1 MAAAAIGVSP
11 TPNGV
16 VPAPET
22 DSVFK
27 PALLLM
33 SGRTVAFAAT
43 FFIPLVLA
51 RIFDPAQ
58 FGTYKQLFLI
68 WGTVYYIAQVGMASS
83 LYYFLPRAPRMAG
96 SYVANSLLFLA
107 AAGLV
112 CLGALVVA
120 APNLGRWLRN
130 VTRRPCSPVGSMLS
144 TLTAY
149 VTRITADVIPHAC
162 PLLVALMVTE

>member
-1 MAAAAIGVSP
+1 MAAAPIIASERTVS
-11 TPNGV
+11 V
-16 VPAPET
+16 CPAPAT

-68 WGTVYYIAQVGMASS
+68 WGSVYSVAQLGMASS
-83 LYYFLPRAPRMAG
+83 LYYFLPRAPRLAG
-96 SYVANSLLFLA
+96 QPAAVPGRLPSHLA
-107 AAGLV
+107 V
-112 CLGALVVA
+112 
-120 APNLGRWLRN
+120 R
-130 VTRRPCSPVGSMLS
+130 
-144 TLTAY
+144 
-149 VTRITADVIPHAC
+149 
-162 PLLVALMVTE
+162 